1 MRYSLFTFSLFH
13 LFTPVAKLPNR
24 SLLAIALSPFHL
36 FTFSLF
42 LACTSPQVPTSY
54 KDSQSL
60 PNIYPDYVDVTIPVN
75 MAPLHFQ
82 LMPVSN
88 QTEVITRFK
97 CGDEELVCSGRK
109 AMPSIS
115 DWQRLINNND
125 SLTVEVFEH
134 KADGWVRYKPFN
146 IYVSPDSIDSWLS
159 YRLISPS
166 YVAFEELTINQRC
179 LENYDEGVIYNNML
193 CSSEKDGQ
201 CINCH
206 SYQKGN
212 PQRMQFHARLNNGGT
227 LINYDGQL
235 RKVNLKTDSTLSAG
249 VYPAWH
255 PTLPF
260 IAYSTDITRQMFHTF
275 DVNKVEVF
283 DTQSDLILYDLERNE
298 VLNVENSPVE
308 FEVFPSWSPDGRWLY
323 YCSAHFEQ
331 EDTVTLDAEII
342 RRYNQIRYNV
352 YRKSFDPEHRT
363 FGPSELV
370 FDAASRQLSAT
381 LPRISPDGRWL
392 MLSVGGWGCFHIWHS
407 DADLWLIDLKEKG
420 TVNSEEGLA
429 RRPEGESQ
437 FPTALDSS
445 AAGSPVGNSKLYTLN
460 STLNGEA
467 RPWTEV
473 NSPNTEA
480 YHTWSSNGKWI
491 VFSSRRDDGN
501 FTRPF
506 FAHVDASGRATK
518 PFELPCDDPD
528 RHRRLLKSYNIPEL
542 MRGPVTISP
551 QTFADALKGDAQP
564 ATFVSREK

>member
-1 MRYSLFTFSLFH
+1 MRYSLFH
-13 LFTPVAKLPNR
+13 LFTL
-24 SLLAIALSPFHL
+24 
-36 FTFSLF
+36 SLF

-82 LMPVSN
+82 LMPVAD

-115 DWQRLINNND
+115 DWQRLINSKGEANTAAAD
-125 SLTVEVFEH
+125 SSLFTLHSSLTVEVFEH

-166 YVAFEELTINQRC
+166 YVAFEDLTINQRC

-308 FEVFPSWSPDGRWLY
+308 FEIFPSWSPDGRWLY

-407 DADLWLIDLKEKG
+407 DADLWLVDLKEKG
-420 TVNSEEGLA
+420 TVNSEE
-429 RRPEGESQ
+429 
-437 FPTALDSS
+437 FPAGVPSADSTAAANSSLFTLHSSLNGDADSS
-445 AAGSPVGNSKLYTLN
+445 LFTLHSSLN
-460 STLNGEA
+460 S

-473 NSPNTEA
+473 NSDNTEA

-518 PFELPCDDPD
+518 PFELPAEDPD
-528 RHRRLLKSYNIPEL
+528 CHRRLLKSYNIPEL

-551 QTFADALKGDAQP
+551 QTFADALKGEAQP
-564 ATFVSREK
+564 ATFVSRTK